1 MLLKRHFRS
10 SVVHRYNSLLELGHP
25 WRGDEVMSK
34 SEVGMT
40 NPAVNS
46 GDFTAIGIEKN
57 NYTEYP
63 HNKPKGQIY
72 VVY

>member
-1 MLLKRHFRS
+1 
-10 SVVHRYNSLLELGHP
+10 
-25 WRGDEVMSK
+25 MSK